1 MIVYSSSTCPKCK
14 VLKMK
19 LDKAGVKYTVNEN
32 IEDME
37 MLGIKSIPYL
47 QLDNGTLLDFT
58 EAVKYANTQN
68 GEVAQQ

>member
-32 IEDME
+32 VEDME

-47 QLDNGTLLDFT
+47 QLDNGTLLDFA
-58 EAVKYANTQN
+58 EAVKYANAQN

>member
-14 VLKMK
+14 VLKIK

-37 MLGIKSIPYL
+37 ILGIKSIPYL
-47 QLDNGTLLDFT
+47 QLDNGTLLDFA
-58 EAVKYANTQN
+58 EAVKYANAQN
-68 GEVAQQ
+68 GEVTQQ

>member
-47 QLDNGTLLDFT
+47 QLDNGTLLNFA
-58 EAVKYANTQN
+58 EAIKYANAQN
-68 GEVAQQ
+68 GEVVQQ

>member
-47 QLDNGTLLDFT
+47 QLDNGTLLDFA
-58 EAVKYANTQN
+58 EAVKYANAQN
-68 GEVAQQ
+68 GEVSQQ

>member
-37 MLGIKSIPYL
+37 ILGIKSIPYL
-47 QLDNGTLLDFT
+47 QLDNGTLLDFA
-58 EAVKYANTQN
+58 EAVKYANAQS
-68 GEVAQQ
+68 GEVTQQ

>member
-32 IEDME
+32 VEDME

-47 QLDNGTLLDFT
+47 QLDNGTLLDFA
-58 EAVKYANTQN
+58 EAVKYANAQN
-68 GEVAQQ
+68 GEVSQQ

>member
-47 QLDNGTLLDFT
+47 QLDNGTLLDFA
-58 EAVKYANTQN
+58 EAIKYANTQN

>member
-47 QLDNGTLLDFT
+47 QLDNGTLLDFA
-58 EAVKYANTQN
+58 EAVKYANAQN

>member
-47 QLDNGTLLDFT
+47 QLDNGTLLDFA
-58 EAVKYANTQN
+58 EAVKYANAQN
-68 GEVAQQ
+68 GEVTQQ

>member
-32 IEDME
+32 VEDME
-37 MLGIKSIPYL
+37 MLGIKSIP
-47 QLDNGTLLDFT
+47 
-58 EAVKYANTQN
+58 
-68 GEVAQQ
+68 